1 VGPSWGWWGY
11 FWLPFGRSGEA
22 AYLASWDKGCVLE
35 LTLFDVPDIS
45 AVSFYPNEGE
55 CLLPPNTKFV
65 VLAESRV
72 EEREA
77 QTGEKFLVRIIPLQM
92 MSPDATALIS

>member
-1 VGPSWGWWGY
+1 MGPSWGWWGY
-11 FWLPFGRSGEA
+11 FRLPLGRSGEA

-35 LTLFDVPDIS
+35 LALFNVPDIS
-45 AVSFYPNEGE
+45 AFSFFPNEGE
-55 CLLPPNTKFV
+55 CLLPPNTRFV
-65 VLAESRV
+65 VLPESRV

-77 QTGEKFLVRIIPLQM
+77 LTGEKFLVRIIPLQM